1 MMTASTG
8 NMTMRDQERLN
19 DFIASQK
26 QIGMS
31 YQIFAGEC
39 ANTQL
44 RDTFLNILN
53 EEHQI
58 QTDLFNQARNRGWY
72 QVPPADASKVQQA
85 YQKFSNPNA

>member
-1 MMTASTG
+1 MTTNMN
-8 NMTMRDQERLN
+8 NMTMGDKERLN

-39 ANTQL
+39 VNTQL
-44 RDTFLNILN
+44 RDCFLNILN

-58 QTDLFNQARNRGWY
+58 QSDLFTQAQSRGWY
-72 QVPPADASKVQQA
+72 QTPQADANKIQQA
-85 YQKFSNPNA
+85 YQKFSNPTA